1 MSDRR
6 RSIWVGVAVS
16 VALLLLSL
24 SAAWSLG
31 GRPPESLSRLLTW
44 ILARPGTERVSGY
57 YTLVDEAGNILLET
71 ARVVAPGDLFIDP
84 AGVWHRVTRV
94 TRDTAET
101 VTVPPGVSLPQGFS
115 SLAGSRVWAGA
126 ALSRGRAL
134 RPAHDLAVPLG
145 TARQVIVIYH
155 THSDESYVPTD
166 GVSSIPGNGGI
177 YDVGEALSAG
187 LTTAGFTVV
196 HDRTAHDP
204 HDAGAYPR
212 SRRTVLRNLRFGPTL
227 LFDVHRDAA
236 PPAAYLTTID
246 GVHTARVLIV
256 VGGANPMV
264 SANLGTARRLKA
276 VAEDLYPGLT
286 RGILVARGNY
296 NQDLDPGA
304 ILLEMGTELIP
315 KEAAVRAAGLWANVV
330 AASLGPPAPDTTP
343 PGAGER

>member
-1 MSDRR
+1 M
-6 RSIWVGVAVS
+6 
-16 VALLLLSL
+16 
-24 SAAWSLG
+24 
-31 GRPPESLSRLLTW
+31 
-44 ILARPGTERVSGY
+44 
-57 YTLVDEAGNILLET
+57 
-71 ARVVAPGDLFIDP
+71 
-84 AGVWHRVTRV
+84 WHRVTRV
-94 TRDTAET
+94 RRDTAET
-101 VTVPPGVSLPQGFS
+101 VTVPPEASLPQGFS
-115 SLAGSRVWAGA
+115 SLAGSRVWASVAFSGDQ
-126 ALSRGRAL
+126 AL

-155 THSDESYVPTD
+155 THTDESYVPTD

-187 LTTAGFTVV
+187 LTTAGFTVI

-236 PPAAYLTTID
+236 PPGGYITTVD
-246 GVHTARVLIV
+246 GVQTARILIV
-256 VGGANPMV
+256 VGGANPMA
-264 SANLGTARRLKA
+264 SANLGTARRLNA
-276 VAEDLYPGLT
+276 VAEDLYPGLMK
-286 RGILVARGNY
+286 GIYVARGNY

-304 ILLEMGTELIP
+304 ILLEMGTALIP

-330 AASLGPPAPDTTP
+330 SAFLGPPAPDTTP